1 MLTTEERDFPF
12 DGGYRFRDQ
21 ESGEALIGDGAALRA
36 SFLTRFAAARAA
48 LGERLDAAG
57 IRHCAYV
64 LDERI
69 DRPLQVFFGRGAD
82 AP

>member
-1 MLTTEERDFPF
+1 MEERDFPF

-21 ESGEALIGDGAALRA
+21 ESDDALIGDGAMLRT
-36 SFLTRFAAARAA
+36 SFLARFAAARAA

-57 IRHCAYV
+57 IRHTAYV

-69 DRPLQVFFGRGAD
+69 DQPLQAFFGRGAD
-82 AP
+82 PA